1 MMASLEEIR
10 KKLLRLEDTII
21 HSLFDRSQYKFN
33 NIIYTQGGIE
43 IPGFNGSFFEYLF
56 EGTEKLHDS
65 AGRYIDSE
73 QHPFFITPQKP
84 LISRKIDDR
93 GIESK
98 VNSNDKILSAYME
111 NLPIICEDG
120 DDNMYGS
127 SALADINCLQTI
139 SQRVHIGEQVAESKF
154 RENPNEY
161 IKLIRSKDTDGL
173 TSKLRNIKV
182 EEEVLE
188 RVKTKG
194 ERYGIY
200 PTLIYNFYKRNIIP
214 FTIEVEVKYF
224 LGKEL

>member
-1 MMASLEEIR
+1 MISLEEIR
-10 KKLLRLEDTII
+10 KKLLRLEDKII

-33 NIIYTQGGIE
+33 NIIYTKGGLE
-43 IPGFNGSFFEYLF
+43 IPDFEGSFFEYLF
-56 EGTEKLHDS
+56 RGTEKLHDS
-65 AGRYIDSE
+65 AGRYTDQE
-73 QHPFFITPQKP
+73 EHPFLIIPQKP

-93 GIESK
+93 GIVSK
-98 VNSNDKILSAYME
+98 VNLNDKILNAYME

-127 SALADINCLQTI
+127 SAEADINCLQAI
-139 SQRVHIGEQVAESKF
+139 SKRVHIGEQVAESKF
-154 RENPNEY
+154 HENPNEY
-161 IKLIRSKDTDGL
+161 IKLIKSKDTDGL

-200 PTLIYNFYKRNIIP
+200 PTLIYNFYKRKIIP
-214 FTIEVEVKYF
+214 FTIEVEVNYF
-224 LGKEL
+224 LSKEL